1 MIDWALDQFSEGAIW
16 ALVVLGV
23 IAVVVGVIEAVRFFK
38 IISIMG
44 AESAL
49 PLKADMC
56 SATRYVRFAPVSD
69 IGHAWSQREPR
80 TDDDGFQGAVV
91 GGTMTRVPFSIR

>member
-1 MIDWALDQFSEGAIW
+1 MIDWTLDQFSEGAIW

-49 PLKADMC
+49 PPKADMC
-56 SATRYVRFAPVSD
+56 GATRYVR
-69 IGHAWSQREPR
+69 
-80 TDDDGFQGAVV
+80 
-91 GGTMTRVPFSIR
+91 